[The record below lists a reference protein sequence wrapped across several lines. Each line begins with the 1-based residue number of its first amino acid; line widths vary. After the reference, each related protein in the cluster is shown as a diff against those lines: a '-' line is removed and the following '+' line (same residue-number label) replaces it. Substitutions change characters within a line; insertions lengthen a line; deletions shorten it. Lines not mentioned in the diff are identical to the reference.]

1 MSDSNEPSAPAATVA
16 GLEELLDRLAATA
29 RREGR
34 VSVGEMLATA
44 GQRSFGPLLLVPGL
58 IVLSPLSGVPG
69 LPTAV
74 AVLILL
80 VAVQLLWRRRHVW
93 LPAWTLR
100 RSVSSDML
108 QRAVRVLR
116 PLARVVDRLTRP
128 RLRVLAD
135 PEGLAL
141 YPIALL
147 CILIALTMPPLEF
160 VPFANSIAGAALTA
174 FGLALIARDGLL
186 ALVAGV
192 ICVSGFWL
200 AASRMLA
207 LA

>member
-1 MSDSNEPSAPAATVA
+1 MSDSNERPTPATTVA
-16 GLEELLDRLAATA
+16 GLEGVLERLAEAA
-29 RREGR
+29 RREGQ
-34 VSVGEMLATA
+34 VSVAEMLAAA

-69 LPTAV
+69 LPSAV
-74 AVLILL
+74 AVLVLL
-80 VAVQLLWRRRHVW
+80 VAAQLLCRRHHVW
-93 LPAWTLR
+93 LPKWALR
-100 RSVSSDML
+100 RSVSAGLL

-116 PLARVVDRLTRP
+116 PVARVADRLTRP

-135 PEGLAL
+135 AEGLAL

-147 CILIALTMPPLEF
+147 CILIALTMPPLEL

-174 FGLALIARDGLL
+174 FGLALITHDGLL

-192 ICVSGFWL
+192 ICATGFWL
-200 AASRMLA
+200 AASRMLS